1 MDYYQEIISLIAD
14 GHIKDQ
20 NDLQR
25 AKARLCSRYGMKSMP
40 TNADILAHADESV
53 YDAVLPL
60 LQLKPSRTASGV
72 AVVAVMTSPFPCPHG
87 KCSYCPGGVENN
99 SAQSYTGREPAALRA
114 AQHNFDPYRQ
124 TRARIEQLQEIGHP
138 TDKVDLI
145 IMGGTFTARDRSYQ
159 ESFIKGCLDAMNGS
173 VSPTL
178 EEAQRI
184 NETARSRC
192 IGLTVETRPDY
203 FYQEQIDFSM
213 HLGATRVELGVQ
225 ILDDDILAGV
235 KRGHGIAEVV
245 KSTELTKKAG
255 LKAVY
260 HFMPGLPGATPERD
274 YESFRLAFSD
284 ERFMPDMLKI
294 YPTLVVKGT
303 ELYEMWKRGEYT
315 PYSLE
320 ETIDLLARVKSEII
334 PPWVRIQRIQR
345 DIPAPLIEAGV
356 KKSNLRNLVQD
367 RLKEEGKKCR
377 CIRCREI
384 GRADSVDIRDINPET
399 SELLIREYRASG
411 GLERFISYEVS
422 DRIIAF
428 LRLRL
433 DDNATVRELKVFGSL
448 VPISEHNSRGVQ
460 HRGFGERLLAKAEE
474 MSADMGYDR
483 IRVTSGIGVR
493 GYYRM
498 NGYSLEAPY
507 MVKNLGGGA

>member
-14 GHIKDQ
+14 GHIRSR
-20 NDLQR
+20 NELQR
-25 AKARLCSRYGMKSMP
+25 AKVRLCSKYGLKGLP
-40 TNADILAHADESV
+40 TNADILARADESV
-53 YDAVLPL
+53 YDSVLPL

-87 KCSYCPGGVENN
+87 KCIYCPGGVDNG
-99 SAQSYTGREPAALRA
+99 SAQSYTGKEPAALRA
-114 AQHNFDPYRQ
+114 AQHGFDPYRQ
-124 TRARIEQLQEIGHP
+124 TAARIEQLKAIGHP

-145 IMGGTFTARDRSYQ
+145 IMGGTFTARDRAYQ
-159 ESFIKGCLDAMNGS
+159 EEFIKGCFDGMNGTIS
-173 VSPTL
+173 NTL
-178 EEAQRI
+178 EEAQRL
-184 NETARSRC
+184 NETAETRC

-203 FYQEQIDFSM
+203 FYAEQIDFSM

-235 KRGHGIAEVV
+235 KRGHGVKEVAE
-245 KSTELTKKAG
+245 STAMAKNAG
-255 LKAVY
+255 LKIVY

-274 YESFRLAFSD
+274 YESFRQAFSD

-294 YPTLVVKGT
+294 YPTLVIKGT

-315 PYSLE
+315 PYSLD

-356 KKSNLRNLVQD
+356 KKSHLRSLVQE
-367 RLKEEGKKCR
+367 RLKEEGKRCG

-384 GRADSVDIRDINPET
+384 GRTQTAIENITPDNSD
-399 SELLIREYRASG
+399 LMIREYRASG
-411 GLERFISYEVS
+411 GEERFISYEYD
-422 DRIIAF
+422 DRIVGF
-428 LRLRL
+428 VRLRL

-448 VPISEHNSRGVQ
+448 VPISEHSDSGVQ
-460 HRGFGERLLAKAEE
+460 HRGFGENLLEIAEG
-474 MSADMGYDR
+474 MSADSGYER

-493 GYYRM
+493 EYYRK
-498 NGYSLEAPY
+498 NGYRPERPY
-507 MVKNLGGGA
+507 MVKEIGGRA